1 MVFYFEYSLL
11 FFIIFISHKI
21 KRKIESMPH
30 FMIDCSQDILQQRT
44 PDELMD
50 AVYEAADATGL
61 FAPNDIKV
69 RLQPY
74 QYYRLGTGKKNF
86 LHVFGYIM
94 QGRTTEQKA
103 TLSKQICIRLSE
115 LLPDI
120 SFLSANIHD
129 FEAATYSNK
138 ALINPENTNNDRHF
152 GL

>member
-1 MVFYFEYSLL
+1 
-11 FFIIFISHKI
+11 
-21 KRKIESMPH
+21 MPH
-30 FMIDCSQDILQQRT
+30 FIIDCSQDILLQRT

-74 QYYRLGTGKKNF
+74 QYYRLGTGKKDF

-94 QGRTTEQKA
+94 QGRTTDQKA
-103 TLSKQICIRLSE
+103 GLSKQISIRLSE

-120 SFLSANIHD
+120 SFLSVTISD

-138 ALINPENTNNDRHF
+138 ALINPENTGKDRHF

>member
-1 MVFYFEYSLL
+1 
-11 FFIIFISHKI
+11 
-21 KRKIESMPH
+21 MPH
-30 FMIDCSQDILQQRT
+30 FIIDCSQDILQQRT

-50 AVYEAADATGL
+50 AVYEAADGTGL

-74 QYYRLGTGKKNF
+74 QYYKLGTGKKNF

-94 QGRTTEQKA
+94 QGRNTEQKA
-103 TLSKQICIRLSE
+103 DLSKQICNQLSE

-120 SFLSANIHD
+120 SFLSVNINH

-138 ALINPENTNNDRHF
+138 ALINPENSDQDRHF

>member
-1 MVFYFEYSLL
+1 
-11 FFIIFISHKI
+11 
-21 KRKIESMPH
+21 MPH
-30 FMIDCSQDILQQRT
+30 FIIDCSQDILLQRT

-94 QGRTTEQKA
+94 EGRTTEQKA
-103 TLSKQICIRLSE
+103 DLSRKITSRLSE

-120 SFLSANIHD
+120 SFLSVTISD

-138 ALINPENTNNDRHF
+138 ALINPENAGKDRHF

>member
-1 MVFYFEYSLL
+1 
-11 FFIIFISHKI
+11 
-21 KRKIESMPH
+21 MPH
-30 FMIDCSQDILQQRT
+30 FIIDCSQDILQQRP
-44 PDELMD
+44 PDELME
-50 AVYEAADATGL
+50 AVYNVANTTGL

-94 QGRTTEQKA
+94 QGRSTEQKA
-103 TLSKQICIRLSE
+103 HLSKQISMRLSE

-120 SFLSANIHD
+120 SFLSVNISD

-138 ALINPENTNNDRHF
+138 ALINPENTNKDRHF

>member
-1 MVFYFEYSLL
+1 
-11 FFIIFISHKI
+11 
-21 KRKIESMPH
+21 MPH
-30 FMIDCSQDILQQRT
+30 FIINCSQDIIHQKT

-50 AVYEAADATGL
+50 AIYEVAHATGL

-69 RLQPY
+69 RIQPY
-74 QYYRLGTGKKNF
+74 QYYRLGNGKKNF

-94 QGRTTEQKA
+94 QGRSTEQKA
-103 TLSKQICIRLSE
+103 DLSKQICTRLSE

-120 SFLSANIHD
+120 SFLSVNISD

-138 ALINPENTNNDRHF
+138 ALINPENTDKNRHF

>member
-1 MVFYFEYSLL
+1 
-11 FFIIFISHKI
+11 
-21 KRKIESMPH
+21 MPH
-30 FMIDCSQDILQQRT
+30 FIIDCSQDILQQRT

-50 AVYEAADATGL
+50 VVYKAADATGL
-61 FAPNDIKV
+61 FVPNDIKV

-94 QGRTTEQKA
+94 QGRNTEQKA
-103 TLSKQICIRLSE
+103 HLSKQISMRLSE
-115 LLPDI
+115 LLPEI
-120 SFLSANIHD
+120 SFLSVNISD

-138 ALINPENTNNDRHF
+138 ALINPENTDNNRHF

>member
-1 MVFYFEYSLL
+1 
-11 FFIIFISHKI
+11 
-21 KRKIESMPH
+21 MPH
-30 FMIDCSQDILQQRT
+30 FIIECSQDILQQRT
-44 PDELMD
+44 PDELLD
-50 AVYEAADATGL
+50 AVYETADATGL

-74 QYYRLGTGKKNF
+74 QYYRLGASKKNF

-94 QGRTTEQKA
+94 EGRTTEQKA
-103 TLSKQICIRLSE
+103 DLSRQITSLLSE

-120 SFLSANIHD
+120 SFLSVSISD

-138 ALINPENTNNDRHF
+138 ALINPENTGKDRHF

>member
-1 MVFYFEYSLL
+1 
-11 FFIIFISHKI
+11 
-21 KRKIESMPH
+21 MPH
-30 FMIDCSQDILQQRT
+30 FIIDCSQDILQQRP

-50 AVYEAADATGL
+50 AVYKVADATGL

-94 QGRTTEQKA
+94 EGRTTEQKA
-103 TLSKQICIRLSE
+103 ELSGQISTQLSE

-120 SFLSANIHD
+120 SFLSVNISD
-129 FEAATYSNK
+129 FEAATYSNR
-138 ALINPENTNNDRHF
+138 ALINPENTDKDRHF